1 MSQPN
6 GFTVENFKPMSSGAL
21 RGFFSVTTPAGMKLH
36 RCSLYEK
43 DGNRWI
49 AGPSRQ
55 YEAGGQKKYEPLV
68 EFVDR
73 ETRDKFSRAVIVALD
88 AHLEG
93 QG

>member
-1 MSQPN
+1 MSAPN
-6 GFTVENFKPMSSGAL
+6 GFTIENFKAMNSGAL

-43 DGNRWI
+43 DGNRWV

-55 YEAGGQKKYEPLV
+55 YEAGGQKKYEALV

-88 AHLEG
+88 AFLES
-93 QG
+93 Q

>member
-1 MSQPN
+1 VSASN
-6 GFTVENFKPMSSGAL
+6 GFIIENFKAMNSGAL
-21 RGFFSVTTPAGMKLH
+21 RGFLSVTTPAGMKLH

-43 DGNRWI
+43 DGNRWV

-55 YEAGGQKKYEPLV
+55 YEVGGQKKYEPLV

-88 AHLEG
+88 AYLED
-93 QG
+93 QR